1 MDEALSS
8 GVVRG
13 PAGLRVA
20 QVRFGDPARR
30 ALAEFVAAA
39 KARDALA
46 PVTVVVPS
54 NYTGLA
60 LRRALA
66 AGLHGGPG
74 RAWTGLAAL
83 ETITLDGL
91 AERLAGASLQ
101 AAGML
106 PLSGLMTAAAIRSV
120 LRNHSGQFAAVAS
133 HHQTS
138 EALRGAYGEL
148 RDLSAGQLALLR
160 AASDR
165 ARGVVDICEQVRS
178 VLRGRWYDAVD
189 LLVEATRLVEG
200 HGQAGAA
207 DDGPWAASVLDELGS
222 VAVYLPRRLSQN
234 AAHLVRALGRRAA
247 RRSAADMADTY
258 ASAGGGDSSEITGSH
273 GGSEILLLLGVT
285 GNRHADAG
293 ARVTAERLGVQLSLS
308 PTEADDDAPC
318 RIMSVTDPD
327 EEVRTVVREVVAD
340 LDGGVPPQRIAVFY
354 EANEPYG
361 RTFEEQFEAAGV
373 DTYGST
379 ARTLAESIYGRF
391 ALGLA
396 ALADAGLAATR
407 LERRDVFDLLAGAKV
422 PRLAE
427 RVRVEGQ
434 YFVPDSKW
442 ERLARAARV
451 VGGHDWSLRL
461 GHHAEDLRARANGER
476 SGSDPSDAFARRLR
490 DEARECE
497 ALSAFI
503 DELRGHL
510 EDGRSRTTWPRLCD
524 WIRGLLHRYLGQ
536 VGRHPWTDE
545 WPHWERTAAE
555 RVEGILDRLAELSAF
570 EPRVDLGVMAHALE
584 GELAQPHGRSGTEG
598 SGVYVGPLI
607 GAVDVAPERV
617 YIVGAAEGILPARP
631 QPDSLITAE
640 ERQALGGALARQADS
655 TADQHRIV
663 LAAQAGASGRCTFL
677 APRGDLRRS
686 SEYVPSRW
694 LADVAQRLERAAGG
708 SYFSGGYVGA
718 EEIRAA
724 ALDPDIAGISE
735 VPSYLTG
742 VRAAAF
748 PATRTEFDSA
758 RLLRGPARLEAEGA
772 APFDEPGFVAGIE
785 MERSRASSRFTR
797 FDGNLARV
805 IDRADAMAQTVAA
818 TRLEA
823 WAGCPRRYLFEHLLG
838 VRAVEE
844 PEQILRLGPL
854 ERGQL
859 MHEAID
865 RFLAPLIAARDSAAG
880 HVDGTARVPPGPSR
894 PPSDEDRSE
903 LTAIGSALADEFE
916 RRGLVGHRLLWER
929 DRAALLSDLGQLLDR
944 DEEREAATRG
954 DVVASEFRFGF
965 DGTPDAVEYRL
976 ADGEAVRFRGVI
988 DRVERTA
995 DGGLVVVDYKTGS
1008 FSRHRTAVK
1017 GTRSQPPDPTGRGTM
1032 LQLPLYA
1039 LAAEQHFGGGNAP
1052 AAMDAAYWF
1061 ITSAPG
1067 QWTWLPLSVDDS
1079 LWARFDEVVTAVVGG
1094 IREGVFPGFARPGDD
1109 RSGYVACPYCN
1120 PDGIGTE
1127 DVVRSWRRKRS
1138 DPALAGFS
1146 QLADPT
1152 EPDAAAP
1159 AGTTDANP

>member
-1 MDEALSS
+1 MNEALSS
-8 GVVRG
+8 EAAGK
-13 PAGLRVA
+13 PAGLRAVP
-20 QVRFGDPARR
+20 VRFGDPARQ

-39 KARDALA
+39 KAHDPLV

-66 AGLHGGPG
+66 ASLHGRPNRSGSG
-74 RAWTGLAAL
+74 VAAL

-133 HHQTS
+133 HHQTA

-148 RDLSAGQLALLR
+148 RDLSSGQLARLR
-160 AASDR
+160 AASER

-189 LLVEATRLVEG
+189 LLVEATRLVDG
-200 HGQAGAA
+200 HGQAGAD

-222 VAVYLPRRLSQN
+222 VAVYLPRRLSQH
-234 AAHLVRALGRRAA
+234 AAHLVLALGRRAA
-247 RRSAADMADTY
+247 RRSTAGMGDTS
-258 ASAGGGDSSEITGSH
+258 ASAGGSDDSSVISGRH
-273 GGSEILLLLGVT
+273 GGAEILLMLGVT
-285 GNRHADAG
+285 GDRHADAG
-293 ARVTAERLGVQLSLS
+293 TRVTAERLGVELSWS
-308 PTEADDDAPC
+308 PREAGDDASY
-318 RIMSVTDPD
+318 RIVSVTDPD

-340 LDGGVPPQRIAVFY
+340 LDAGVSAQRIAVFY

-373 DTYGST
+373 GTYGST

-396 ALADAGLAATR
+396 ALADAGLAAPR

-427 RVRVEGQ
+427 RARVERQ
-434 YFVPDSKW
+434 HFVPDSKW

-461 GHHAEDLRARANGER
+461 EHHAEDLRARADAER
-476 SGSDPSDAFARRLR
+476 SSSDPSEAFARRLR
-490 DEARECE
+490 NEARECE

-510 EDGRSRTTWPRLCD
+510 EDGRSRSTWPRLCD
-524 WIRGLLHRYLGQ
+524 WMRSLLRRYVGQ
-536 VGRHPWTDE
+536 VGRHRWTDE
-545 WPHWERTAAE
+545 WPPWERTAAE
-555 RVEGILDRLAELSAF
+555 RVEGVLDRLAELSAF
-570 EPRVDLGVMAHALE
+570 EPRIDLAVMAHALA

-598 SGVYVGPLI
+598 SGIYVGPLI

-617 YIVGAAEGILPARP
+617 YIVGAAEGILPVRP

-640 ERQALGGALARQADS
+640 ERQALSGALMRQADS
-655 TADQHRIV
+655 TADQQRMV
-663 LAAQAGASGRCTFL
+663 LAAQAGASERCTFL
-677 APRGDLRRS
+677 VPRGDLRRS

-694 LADVAQRLERAAGG
+694 LAGVAQSLERAAGR

-718 EEIRAA
+718 EELRAA

-735 VPSYLTG
+735 VPSYLGG

-748 PATRTEFDSA
+748 PATDTEFHSA
-758 RLLRGPARLEAEGA
+758 RLLQGPTRLESAGA
-772 APFDEPGFVAGIE
+772 APFDEPGFVAGVE
-785 MERSRASSRFTR
+785 MERSRASSGFTR
-797 FDGNLARV
+797 FDGNLASV

-818 TRLEA
+818 TRLET
-823 WAGCPRRYLFEHLLG
+823 WAACPRRYLFEHLLG
-838 VRAVEE
+838 VRLVEE
-844 PEQILRLGPL
+844 PEQIERLGPL

-865 RFLAPLIAARDSAAG
+865 RFLTPLIAAREAADERIDEA
-880 HVDGTARVPPGPSR
+880 VRVPPGPSR
-894 PPSDEDRSE
+894 PASAEDRAE
-903 LTAIGSALADEFE
+903 LLAIGSALADEVE

-929 DRAALLSDLGQLLDR
+929 DRAALLSDLGELLDR
-944 DEEREAATRG
+944 DDERDGATRG
-954 DVVASEFRFGF
+954 DVVSSEFRFGF
-965 DGTPDAVEYRL
+965 DGTPDAIEYRL
-976 ADGEAVRFRGVI
+976 VDGEAVRFRGVI

-995 DGGLVVVDYKTGS
+995 DGRLVVIDYKTGS
-1008 FSRHRTAVK
+1008 FSRHRTAVR

-1039 LAAEQHFGGGNAP
+1039 LAAQRHFGSGVP
-1052 AAMDAAYWF
+1052 AAVDAAYWF
-1061 ITSAPG
+1061 ITSVPG
-1067 QWTWLPLSVDDS
+1067 QWTWLPLSVDEG
-1079 LWARFDEVVTAVVGG
+1079 LWERFDEVVTAVVGG
-1094 IREGVFPGFARPGDD
+1094 IRTGVFPGFARPNDD
-1109 RSGYVACPYCN
+1109 RSGYVTCPYCN
-1120 PDGIGTE
+1120 PDGIGTD
-1127 DVVRSWRRKRS
+1127 DVVRSWRRKRN
-1138 DPALAGFS
+1138 DPALAEFA
-1146 QLADPT
+1146 QLADPI
-1152 EPDAAAP
+1152 EPEASA
-1159 AGTTDANP
+1159 AGTAS